1 MFELMLAKAI
11 EEEAKLSQELIKEGF
26 SHAFKAGELIQEVK
40 NMLNSEE
47 ALWEWLEGNCSEVE
61 KSALNN
67 YLKLFN
73 GETIKVEATTKEAM
87 NHKGERG

>member
-1 MFELMLAKAI
+1 LFELMLAKAI

-47 ALWEWLEGNCSEVE
+47 ALWKWLEGNCSEVE

-73 GETIKVEATTKEAM
+73 GKTIKVEATLKQ
-87 NHKGERG
+87 

>member
-73 GETIKVEATTKEAM
+73 GETIKVEATLKQ
-87 NHKGERG
+87 

>member
-1 MFELMLAKAI
+1 LFELMLAKAI

-73 GETIKVEATTKEAM
+73 GETIKVEATLKQ
-87 NHKGERG
+87 

>member
-73 GETIKVEATTKEAM
+73 GETIQVEATLKQ
-87 NHKGERG
+87 

>member
-1 MFELMLAKAI
+1 MLAKAI

-73 GETIKVEATTKEAM
+73 GETIKVEATLKQ
-87 NHKGERG
+87 

>member
-1 MFELMLAKAI
+1 LFELMLAKAI

-73 GETIKVEATTKEAM
+73 GETIKVEATAKQ
-87 NHKGERG
+87 

>member
-73 GETIKVEATTKEAM
+73 GETIKVEATAKQ
-87 NHKGERG
+87 

>member
-40 NMLNSEE
+40 NRLNSEE

-73 GETIKVEATTKEAM
+73 GETIKVEATLKQ
-87 NHKGERG
+87 

>member
-1 MFELMLAKAI
+1 MLAKAI

-73 GETIKVEATTKEAM
+73 GETIKVEATAKQ
-87 NHKGERG
+87 

>member
-47 ALWEWLEGNCSEVE
+47 ALWKCVEGKCSEV
-61 KSALNN
+61 
-67 YLKLFN
+67 
-73 GETIKVEATTKEAM
+73 GETIKVEATAKQ
-87 NHKGERG
+87 

>member
-1 MFELMLAKAI
+1 MLAKAI

-73 GETIKVEATTKEAM
+73 GETIKVEATLKL
-87 NHKGERG
+87 

>member
-1 MFELMLAKAI
+1 LFELMLAKAI

-73 GETIKVEATTKEAM
+73 GGTIKVEATLKQ
-87 NHKGERG
+87 